1 MSGRNG
7 SERGSVWG
15 RGRGHLRIDPDPC
28 GWGPDPSAR
37 RCSGFPIP
45 AVWTAPRRG
54 VIVWRL
60 VPRGGGPAEWNLRP
74 PTGSWRQEGWTIGT
88 FFLLVAAIVFFGY
101 RLLGEE
107 HRSALRRAARPAVIL
122 GGIGFALGFLG
133 PILLTPDANQGPLL
147 GIFIT
152 GPGGFALGLLFG
164 IGREVVRRRASLV
177 MVGLLVGG
185 GVGMGVVLSPSP
197 LAAQGAR
204 ELPRGEAVMYLNEA
218 DSIHLTATLFLP
230 PGDAGDR
237 AGPATHPGVVLLS
250 LAGTDPVVDRLTSL
264 GFAVLVPVRRGFVA
278 VEPLLRATYG
288 DLAGDARAS
297 LAYLGAR
304 PEVDGEALVLM
315 AQADDAPP
323 AILAS
328 VELGVEV
335 PLVLLAPPGFPGR
348 EVFRLE
354 QRGAAERGGY
364 GPPAL
369 EALDRY
375 LEEIAD
381 AILGE
386 TTPSLRA
393 QRLRAVMAESD
404 VQLPFNAAFPND
416 QDQVHHLSSP
426 IWHDRFAFQPEEALA
441 EVEAPVLILI
451 GNEDPNTPLL
461 AYLDAV
467 RRGLAAAPSSDATL
481 CLIPGRTRHAFTAVG
496 VDVIS
501 DWLTERVG
509 PGAVVGTGAAPS
521 SADLREGCLE
531 DPPRPGGS

>member
-1 MSGRNG
+1 
-7 SERGSVWG
+7 
-15 RGRGHLRIDPDPC
+15 
-28 GWGPDPSAR
+28 
-37 RCSGFPIP
+37 
-45 AVWTAPRRG
+45 
-54 VIVWRL
+54 
-60 VPRGGGPAEWNLRP
+60 
-74 PTGSWRQEGWTIGT
+74 
-88 FFLLVAAIVFFGY
+88 VAAIVFFGY

-133 PILLTPDANQGPLL
+133 PILLTPEANQGPLL
-147 GIFIT
+147 GIFVT

-164 IGREVVRRRASLV
+164 IGREVVRRRRALLV
-177 MVGLLVGG
+177 IGLLVGG
-185 GVGMGVVLSPSP
+185 GMGMGVLPFAAPV
-197 LAAQGAR
+197 AAQGA
-204 ELPRGEAVMYLNEA
+204 GESPPGESVVYLNEA
-218 DSIHLTATLFLP
+218 DSVYLTGTLFLP
-230 PGDAGDR
+230 PEDAGRR
-237 AGPATHPGVVLLS
+237 AGAGTHPGVVLLS

-264 GFAVLVPVRRGFVA
+264 GFAVLVPIRRGFVA

-297 LAYLGAR
+297 LAYLGSR
-304 PEVDGEALVLM
+304 PEVDEEALVLM

-323 AILAS
+323 ALLAS
-328 VELGVEV
+328 AELGGGV

-364 GPPAL
+364 GPSAL

-375 LEEIAD
+375 LEEMAD

-386 TTPSLRA
+386 RTSSLRA
-393 QRLRAVMAESD
+393 RRLRAVMAESE

-416 QDQVHHLSSP
+416 QDQVHHLSSA
-426 IWHDRFAFQPEEALA
+426 IWHDRFAFQPEKALA

-467 RRGLAAAPSSDATL
+467 RRGLAAAPSTDSAL
-481 CLIPGRTRHAFTAVG
+481 CLVPGRTRHSFTPAG
-496 VDVIS
+496 VDVIAH
-501 DWLTERVG
+501 WLVERVG
-509 PGAVVGTGAAPS
+509 SGAVAGAGVAPS
-521 SADLREGCLE
+521 PGDLLEGCLE